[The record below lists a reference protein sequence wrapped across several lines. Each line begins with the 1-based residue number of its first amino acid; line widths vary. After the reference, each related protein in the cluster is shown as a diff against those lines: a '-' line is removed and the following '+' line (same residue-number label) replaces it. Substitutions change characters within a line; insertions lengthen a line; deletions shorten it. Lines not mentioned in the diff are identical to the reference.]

1 MLLSRSFIAAA
12 LLTLG
17 GVLAS
22 STAMRQPLE
31 PRSVPRLQ
39 PLHVAA
45 YTIPDRSTLT
55 RYPGP

>member
-17 GVLAS
+17 GALAS

-39 PLHVAA
+39 PLQVVA